1 MFIKKLLFLLTIFI
15 FFSCQ
20 NFGQLKFIEDLPK
33 FLDEVSG
40 TEYIQSSNL
49 VWMLNDSGNQPKLYA
64 FTKEGN
70 FLREVYVKTK
80 NNDWEDLTSDD
91 LGNLYIGDFGNN
103 DNDRK
108 HLKIY
113 KVAKE
118 YLTKKNAEVEEIAFE
133 YENQNKFPPKK
144 KDRFFDAESF
154 FYYNNHFYIFTKSR
168 VKKEYGKTFLYK
180 IPATK
185 GNHTAKLIGEFDN
198 GKKNDSWITSA
209 DITDD
214 GKKVILL
221 SQKNILVF
229 SEFKDDQFLSGK
241 VKEIDLKH
249 YSQKEGISF
258 IDNNNILITDE
269 KSGGEGGNLYQLKI
283 D

>member
-1 MFIKKLLFLLTIFI
+1 MFIKKILFLLTIFI

-49 VWMLNDSGNQPKLYA
+49 VWMLNDSRNQPKLYA
-64 FTKEGN
+64 FTKEGK

-185 GNHTAKLIGEFDN
+185 GKHTAKLIGEFDN

-209 DITDD
+209 DISDD

>member
-20 NFGQLKFIEDLPK
+20 NFGQLKFIEDLPT

-64 FTKEGN
+64 FTKEGK

-80 NNDWEDLTSDD
+80 NNDWEDLTSDH

-154 FYYNNHFYIFTKSR
+154 FFYNNHFYIFTKSR

-185 GNHTAKLIGEFDN
+185 GNHTEKLIGEFKN
-198 GKKNDSWITSA
+198 VKKNDSWITSA
-209 DITDD
+209 DISDD

-229 SEFKDDQFLSGK
+229 SDFKDDQFLSGK

-258 IDNNNILITDE
+258 IDKNNILITDE

>member
-40 TEYIQSSNL
+40 TEYIHSSNL

-64 FTKEGN
+64 FTKEGK

-118 YLTKKNAEVEEIAFE
+118 YLTKKNAEVEEIAYE

-209 DITDD
+209 DISDD

-229 SEFKDDQFLSGK
+229 SDFKDDQFLSGK

-258 IDNNNILITDE
+258 IDKNNILITDE

>member
-40 TEYIQSSNL
+40 TEYIQTSNL

-64 FTKEGN
+64 FTKEGK

-118 YLTKKNAEVEEIAFE
+118 YLIKKNAEVEEIAFE

-209 DITDD
+209 DISDD

-229 SEFKDDQFLSGK
+229 SDFKDDQFLSGK

-258 IDNNNILITDE
+258 IDKNNILITDE

>member
-64 FTKEGN
+64 FTKEGK

-221 SQKNILVF
+221 SQKNIIVF

>member
-20 NFGQLKFIEDLPK
+20 NFGQLKFIGDLPK

-64 FTKEGN
+64 FTKEGK

-80 NNDWEDLTSDD
+80 NNDWEDLTSDH

-118 YLTKKNAEVEEIAFE
+118 YLTKKNAEVEDIAFE

-221 SQKNILVF
+221 SKKNILVF